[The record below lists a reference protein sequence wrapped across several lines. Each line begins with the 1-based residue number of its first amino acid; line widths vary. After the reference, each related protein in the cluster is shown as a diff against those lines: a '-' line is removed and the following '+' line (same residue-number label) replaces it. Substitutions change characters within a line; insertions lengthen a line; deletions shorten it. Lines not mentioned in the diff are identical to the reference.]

1 MGLVTF
7 NHVLHIQLMLTDY
20 KPLPK
25 LTPFSCLIITPL
37 EQLAA
42 MLRVNF
48 LKEVKHSPCKP
59 DIHSFK

>member
-1 MGLVTF
+1 
-7 NHVLHIQLMLTDY
+7 MLTDY

-25 LTPFSCLIITPL
+25 PTPFSCLIITPL

-48 LKEVKHSPCKP
+48 LMEVKHSPRKP
-59 DIHSFK
+59 DIQVFK

>member
-1 MGLVTF
+1 
-7 NHVLHIQLMLTDY
+7 MLTDY

-42 MLRVNF
+42 MLKELIF
-48 LKEVKHSPCKP
+48 LRKSNIPLANLIYIVLS
-59 DIHSFK
+59 D